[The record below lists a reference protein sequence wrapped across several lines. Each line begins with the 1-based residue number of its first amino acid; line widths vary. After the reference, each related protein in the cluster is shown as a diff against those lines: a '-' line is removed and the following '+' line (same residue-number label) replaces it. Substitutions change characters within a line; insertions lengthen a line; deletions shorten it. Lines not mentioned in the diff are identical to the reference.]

1 MYSPSFVQ
9 HIHNDDDDNDD
20 TNDHDDDDDT
30 NDHDDD
36 DDDDDYNYSRF
47 SIALNM
53 CSSKIIITII
63 ITFIINIHTQT
74 TQRKVHWKLDNGIY
88 IILTIVVH
96 NM

>member
-1 MYSPSFVQ
+1 VYSPSFVQ
-9 HIHNDDDDNDD
+9 HIHNDDDDNDDTNDHDDDDD

-74 TQRKVHWKLDNGIY
+74 TQRKVH
-88 IILTIVVH
+88 
-96 NM
+96 